1 MTRVRTKERQIEKT
15 TRTDGDRGDEAH
27 ASFYS
32 LGLYM
37 CICSDMTAEPIDPG
51 AYAAAPLATHPP
63 SGRAYADCVDVP
75 IRPARVIANCVDV
88 SICLKV
94 ELS

>member
-1 MTRVRTKERQIEKT
+1 MLDRPLPSPSGRHKCYLVTRVRTKERQIEKT

-51 AYAAAPLATHPP
+51 AYAAAPLASPP
-63 SGRAYADCVDVP
+63 
-75 IRPARVIANCVDV
+75 I
-88 SICLKV
+88 
-94 ELS
+94 